1 MVSLES
7 PFCFFLFFFCL
18 SLSKLSFLC
27 LLYRSVLSSIFWG
40 WISSLAS
47 NKICLLFGYHEDAQ
61 NFPGMQGCVSLCG
74 EDGPVQME
82 RLCPGVAGLRAK
94 RIAVSSA
101 RSPMLTCWCLQLVLH
116 RCLCVS
122 PKAWSLWLAEAVFSY
137 MSSRHTLIHVCRSE
151 QPCLLEKLLS
161 NSRRLFLH
169 N

>member
-1 MVSLES
+1 MNKRNAQVFIVVSLES
-7 PFCFFLFFFCL
+7 PFCFFLFFFFCL

-82 RLCPGVAGLRAK
+82 RLCPGWQ
-94 RIAVSSA
+94 VSGPSV
-101 RSPMLTCWCLQLVLH
+101 SLCLPQDH
-116 RCLCVS
+116 RCSRADAYSSYCIGAFVS
-122 PKAWSLWLAEAVFSY
+122 LQKREAFDSLKPYSPTWAAD
-137 MSSRHTLIHVCRSE
+137 TL
-151 QPCLLEKLLS
+151 
-161 NSRRLFLH
+161 
-169 N
+169 